1 MTKPIFSIVMPVYNT
16 EKYVRLAIQSVLNQS
31 FRDFELLIIDD
42 QGTDQS
48 MLICHSFADTRIR
61 IISQK
66 NRGLAGARNTG
77 IRHARGRYIAF
88 LDSDDLW
95 HPEKLERHKAHLDS
109 NPKIGVSY
117 AASRMIAEN
126 GTPLALTQRPKL
138 RRIHPA
144 TVFLRNPVGNG
155 SAPVIRK
162 KALGAIAHTGER
174 VGELN
179 YFDES
184 FRQSEDIE
192 CWMRIAL
199 KTDWTFEGIR
209 GELTYYR
216 VNESGLSANV
226 IRQYE
231 SWLRVRESVRANAPK
246 FAKTWAK
253 AAEAYQLRYL
263 ARRSIRMRDRG
274 LAVKLILRAL
284 WLRPQILVAEPFKT
298 ISTLG
303 AAICLR
309 CLPTKTYCKLQTRL
323 MGA

>member
-1 MTKPIFSIVMPVYNT
+1 MTTPTVSVIMPVYNT
-16 EKYVRLAIQSVLNQS
+16 EKYVRQAIQSVLNQS
-31 FRDFELLIIDD
+31 FEDFELLIIDD

-48 MLICHSFADTRIR
+48 INICKRFVDARIR

-77 IRHARGRYIAF
+77 IRNARGRYIAF
-88 LDSDDLW
+88 LDSDDFW
-95 HPEKLERHKAHLDS
+95 HPQKLARHTAHLEV
-109 NPKIGVSY
+109 NPHIGVSY

-126 GTPLALTQRPKL
+126 GAQLKIAQTPKL
-138 RRIHPA
+138 KNISSS

-162 KALGAIAHTGER
+162 ETLDEIAHASTRIGEI
-174 VGELN
+174 N
-179 YFDES
+179 YFDET

-199 KTDWTFEGIR
+199 CTDWRFEGIA

-216 VNESGLSANV
+216 VNENGLSANV

-231 SWLRVRESVRANAPK
+231 SWLRVRKSVRFHART
-246 FAKTWAK
+246 FAKKWET

-263 ARRSIRMRDRG
+263 ARRSICMRERG
-274 LAVKLILRAL
+274 LSLKLILRAL
-284 WLRPQILVAEPFKT
+284 KLRPHILLAEPHKT
-298 ISTLG
+298 ITTLA

-309 CLPTKTYCKLQTRL
+309 CLPTKAFCKLQTRF